1 MTLIA
6 TLKADVDRERERA
19 AADPWE
25 DGPTFLKRAQSLP
38 AASMLIDG
46 LLPGD
51 GLTLT
56 HADPRSLKTWLH
68 LAAGL
73 GLTSGR
79 AVAGYCPVR
88 EAVPVGYVTNE
99 DSVRRVGDR
108 LAMLLRG
115 HGLTAIPDGFHFAVH
130 AGVWLDDLQ
139 WQARLVD
146 TVRARGLRVLLLDPL
161 RSLSAC
167 VDQGPRELQPFA
179 IWLRRFQDDT
189 GCAVWLNHHNVK
201 PMAGQK
207 DERRRPHR
215 ASGGGLFSIAD
226 APIMLEKIGD
236 TNRAILTACGWKF
249 GEDPPALELRLTVE
263 GDEARLDASPAE
275 TAEAGDAALRDRVL
289 DFLAENPGAAGS
301 HVAAG
306 IHANKAAVLDALKAL
321 SRLDRVDCTK
331 TARQNCWFL
340 RRPEALSV
348 PAVPSGSR
356 IDTCSGSSGS
366 PYGGGNRGTDG
377 PAVARGPGTTGVEH
391 GDRL

>member
-1 MTLIA
+1 MTLTAAIM
-6 TLKADVDRERERA
+6 ADVDRERERQ
-19 AADPWE
+19 AADFWE
-25 DGPTFLKRAQSLP
+25 AGPVFLQRSQELP
-38 AASMLIDG
+38 AARMLIDG

-68 LAAGL
+68 LAAGI

-79 AVAGYCPVR
+79 AVCGYCPVR

-99 DSVRRVGDR
+99 DGARRIGDR
-108 LAMLLRG
+108 LAALLRG
-115 HGLTAIPDGFHFAVH
+115 HGLPKIPDGFHFAVH
-130 AGVWLDDLQ
+130 RGVWLDDLQ
-139 WQARLVD
+139 WQARIIATTKDHAL
-146 TVRARGLRVLLLDPL
+146 RALFLDPG

-167 VDQGPRELQPFA
+167 VDQGPRELQPLA
-179 IWLRRFQDDT
+179 IFLRRFQDET
-189 GCAVWLNHHNVK
+189 GCAVWLNHHNTK

-226 APIMLEKIGD
+226 APMMLEKIGE
-236 TNRAILTACGWKF
+236 TNRALLTPCGWKF
-249 GEDPPALELRLTVE
+249 AEDPPALELRLTVE
-263 GDEARLDASPAE
+263 GDEARLDASLAE
-275 TAEAGDAALRDRVL
+275 TAEAGAAALRERVL

-321 SRLDRVDCTK
+321 SRIDRVDCTK
-331 TARQNCWFL
+331 TARQNRWFL
-340 RRPEALSV
+340 RRPEPGAV

-356 IDTCSGSSGS
+356 TDTCSGSSGS
-366 PYGGGNRGTDG
+366 PYGGGNRGTDRLQQTSG
-377 PAVARGPGTTGVEH
+377 TMEGSHAVRF
-391 GDRL
+391 

>member
-1 MTLIA
+1 MTLTAAI
-6 TLKADVDRERERA
+6 KADVDRERERQA
-19 AADPWE
+19 AEFWE
-25 DGPTFLKRAQSLP
+25 AGPDFLQRAQALP
-38 AASMLIDG
+38 AARMLIDG

-68 LAAGL
+68 LAAGI

-79 AVAGYCPVR
+79 AVCGYCPVR

-99 DSVRRVGDR
+99 DGVRRIGDR
-108 LAMLLRG
+108 LSALLRG
-115 HGLTAIPDGFHFAVH
+115 HGLTTIPDGFHFAVH
-130 AGVWLDDLQ
+130 RGVWLDDLQ
-139 WQARLVD
+139 WQKRLID
-146 TVRARGLRVLLLDPL
+146 TVKARGLRVLLLDPL

-179 IWLRRFQDDT
+179 IWLRRFQDET
-189 GCAVWLNHHNVK
+189 NCALWLNHHNTK

-236 TNRAILTACGWKF
+236 TNRAILTPCGWKF
-249 GEDPPALELRLTVE
+249 NEDPPALELRLTVE

-275 TAEAGDAALRDRVL
+275 TADAGDAALRDRVL

-306 IHANKAAVLDALKAL
+306 IHANKGAVLDVLKAL
-321 SRLDRVDCTK
+321 SRLDRVDCVK
-331 TARQNCWFL
+331 TARQNKWFL
-340 RRPEALSV
+340 RRPDAAAV

-356 IDTCSGSSGS
+356 TDTCSGSSGS
-366 PYGGGNRGTDG
+366 PYGGGNRGTDD
-377 PAVARGPGTTGVEH
+377 PLQASGTTTVREGDD
-391 GDRL
+391 DRL